1 MVRTYQRLVSCEHS
15 DSGCG
20 YSTLTMENL
29 YALLSIK
36 ANSQDELVPI
46 CTNAWQ
52 CYLTQ
57 SLTLI
62 GEQQDLPSP
71 PEVGR
76 AALGGGQIE
85 NSAIGSLSAK
95 PTRLA

>member
-1 MVRTYQRLVSCEHS
+1 
-15 DSGCG
+15 
-20 YSTLTMENL
+20 MENL

-71 PEVGR
+71 PKSAERLWEGDKLR
-76 AALGGGQIE
+76 TLRLGAFQL
-85 NSAIGSLSAK
+85 NQPA
-95 PTRLA
+95 